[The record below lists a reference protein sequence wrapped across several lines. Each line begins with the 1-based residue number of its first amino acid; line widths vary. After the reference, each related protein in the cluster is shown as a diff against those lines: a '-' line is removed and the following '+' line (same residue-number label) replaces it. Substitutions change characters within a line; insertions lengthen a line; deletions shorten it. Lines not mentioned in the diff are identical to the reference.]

1 MKLEKA
7 EERIALAAEIIK
19 RMKAELD
26 LSSCKVSMKR
36 KAKALKK
43 TAAAKK

>member
-1 MKLEKA
+1 MKLAQA

-26 LSSCKVSMKR
+26 MSSCKAGMKR
-36 KAKALKK
+36 KAKVV
-43 TAAAKK
+43 